1 VLGTTTQL
9 EIVPRRTRLLV
20 ITTGD
25 NMPLEYKC
33 RDCGEVFNEHQ
44 AAFVS
49 AGYDCHY
56 IGDGRYLEEVG
67 EDACPACLS
76 TAFDDKDEDQDEDN
90 T

>member
-1 VLGTTTQL
+1 
-9 EIVPRRTRLLV
+9 
-20 ITTGD
+20 
-25 NMPLEYKC
+25 MPLEYIC
-33 RDCGEVFNEHQ
+33 RDCGEVFNEYQ

-76 TAFDDKDEDQDEDN
+76 TKLNDHIEEDEA
-90 T
+90 

>member
-1 VLGTTTQL
+1 MT
-9 EIVPRRTRLLV
+9 
-20 ITTGD
+20 
-25 NMPLEYKC
+25 LEYKC

-76 TAFDDKDEDQDEDN
+76 TAFDDNDEDEESKS
-90 T
+90 

>member
-1 VLGTTTQL
+1 MT
-9 EIVPRRTRLLV
+9 
-20 ITTGD
+20 
-25 NMPLEYKC
+25 LEYKC